1 MSRLTDEV
9 GAFAGSQHF
18 LLLDDDLKDGA
29 EPLLGHWCEQVGDV
43 VSEEAMER
51 ALKSVA
57 RLDAPLAQRRAFP
70 RLLREFLEYLPVTG
84 RFPLGGEWAQRVDSM
99 ETGYQAAFRPDGS
112 VRGETVRRR
121 GAVTGRNDPC
131 PCGSGRKFKKCCMAV
146 LGS

>member
-1 MSRLTDEV
+1 MSKLTDEV

-18 LLLDDDLKDGA
+18 LLLDDRLKDGA
-29 EPLLGHWCEQVGDV
+29 EPLLAHWCGQVGDV
-43 VSEEAMER
+43 VSEEAMAR

-70 RLLREFLEYLPVTG
+70 RLLTEFLEYLPATG
-84 RFPLGGEWAQRVDSM
+84 RFPLGGEWALRVQSM
-99 ETGYQAAFRPDGS
+99 EAGYLAAFRQDGT
-112 VRGETVRRR
+112 VRGQTVRRP

-131 PCGSGRKFKKCCMAV
+131 PCGSGRKYKKCCMDV

>member
-18 LLLDDDLKDGA
+18 LLLDDDLKEGA
-29 EPLLGHWCEQVGDV
+29 EPLLAHWCEEVGDV
-43 VSEEAMER
+43 VSEEAMGR

-57 RLDAPLAQRRAFP
+57 RLDAPLAQRRSFP
-70 RLLREFLEYLPVTG
+70 RLLREFLDYLPATG
-84 RFPLGGEWAQRVDSM
+84 RFPLGGEWATRVDSM
-99 ETGYQAAFRPDGS
+99 EPHYQAAFRRDGS

-121 GAVTGRNDPC
+121 DAATGRNAPC
-131 PCGSGRKFKKCCMAV
+131 PCGSGRKYKRCCMDV